1 MLLFLQAQLGEP
13 SSANPARRTQ
23 LGEPSSANPASIA
36 SGWGVE
42 RLSINPEA
50 ETWALSLRSPEGSA
64 CTVRLSRAELAVT
77 SDFAHTLGHP
87 DAERLSKIPL
97 DVPSA

>member
-1 MLLFLQAQLGEP
+1 MLLFLQAKLGEP
-13 SSANPARRTQ
+13 SEQAQAVRRM
-23 LGEPSSANPASIA
+23 LA
-36 SGWGVE
+36 SGWSVE
-42 RLSINPEA
+42 RLSPSSES